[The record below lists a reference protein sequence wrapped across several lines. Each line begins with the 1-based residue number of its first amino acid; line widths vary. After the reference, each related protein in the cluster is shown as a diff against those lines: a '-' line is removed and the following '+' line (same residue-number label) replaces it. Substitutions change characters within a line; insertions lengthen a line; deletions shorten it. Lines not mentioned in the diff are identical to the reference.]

1 MSEADS
7 AAGSIAARVRNAYV
21 TQEPIAPIRDELAPL
36 GIAGAYA
43 VQVENIEYWQSQGRR
58 VVGRKIGLTSV
69 AVQRQLGVDQP
80 DYGALF
86 ADMCLVDGEPVP
98 AGAVLQPKV
107 EAEAAL
113 VLKRDLERPDLTI
126 SELIASIDA
135 VYAAIEVVGSRIAG
149 WDISILDTI
158 ADNASSG
165 MFVLGT
171 RPVRPDSIELRDA
184 WMSMEIDGVEVSSGI
199 GSNCLGHPYRA
210 ALWLARRMAELG
222 TPLRTGDV
230 LMTGAMGAM
239 APLAGGSTV
248 TARIDGLGTVSTA
261 REGGSE

>member
-158 ADNASSG
+158 ADNASS
-165 MFVLGT
+165 
-171 RPVRPDSIELRDA
+171 
-184 WMSMEIDGVEVSSGI
+184 MEIDGVEVSSGI

-222 TPLRTGDV
+222 TPLRTSDV